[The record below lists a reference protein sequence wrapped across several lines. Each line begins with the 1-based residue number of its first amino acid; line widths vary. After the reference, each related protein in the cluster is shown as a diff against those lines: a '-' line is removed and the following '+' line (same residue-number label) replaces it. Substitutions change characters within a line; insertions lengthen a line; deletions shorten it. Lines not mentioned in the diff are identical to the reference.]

1 LATNAEGWCISTGRR
16 SIGKAT
22 DASTVGATT
31 IACVLTASI
40 NTVSDRQYT
49 TTGCHAHSSW
59 RTAVN
64 SSKHDSF
71 W

>member
-1 LATNAEGWCISTGRR
+1 LATNAERWCISTGRR

-40 NTVSDRQYT
+40 NTVSDRQYP

-64 SSKHDSF
+64 PSKYNF